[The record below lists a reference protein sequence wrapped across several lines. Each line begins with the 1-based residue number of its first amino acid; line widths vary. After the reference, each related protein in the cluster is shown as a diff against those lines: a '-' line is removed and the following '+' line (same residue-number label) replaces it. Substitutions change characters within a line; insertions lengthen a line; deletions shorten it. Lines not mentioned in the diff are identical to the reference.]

1 MAVYKNLPLLWHG
14 KSMTGKT
21 TSIKRS
27 IKRAIESLF
36 PHERK
41 FIKIPIDKMLN
52 SRKLTKV
59 LDDKISIKNEVVTD
73 DVIIYIDNVNMCIE
87 ESEELLRYLS
97 EYDSLFAE
105 KTKTIVKIPKLTKIM
120 DGSFSKGKW
129 VSRLSRHFA

>member
-1 MAVYKNLPLLWHG
+1 
-14 KSMTGKT
+14 MTGKS

-59 LDDKISIKNEVVTD
+59 LDDKISIKNEIVTD

-97 EYDSLFAE
+97 EYESLFAE
-105 KTKTIVKIPKLTKIM
+105 KTKTIVKIPKLAKIM